1 MSSAFRDA
9 HQHFL
14 IFVFVFFVSLN
25 IYSTAWS
32 IVLLLSFVVVVVVVV
47 VVVTGMYQFGG
58 DFFFKYTNTSTNTF
72 LFSTTYFAS
81 SLSLLRFLNEL
92 HLDHRQYEAFARRRI
107 IELTVNL
114 DSRLHRQRVGCTYQ

>member
-1 MSSAFRDA
+1 MSSAFRDT

-25 IYSTAWS
+25 IYATAWS
-32 IVLLLSFVVVVVVVV
+32 IVLLLSFVVVVF
-47 VVVTGMYQFGG
+47 VVVTGMMYQFLG
-58 DFFFKYTNTSTNTF
+58 DFFFNTF

-92 HLDHRQYEAFARRRI
+92 RLDHRRYEAFARRRI